1 MIHEVTITFTAPNNK
16 GDEKVVKEQYLVE
29 NRNLFA
35 EVEDAMY
42 VEFDG
47 AQDLDVV
54 SIKRSKIREI
64 ANTCTNNLE
73 EKIYVATLVDVFLN
87 NDGTEKE
94 IKYQIAF
101 YSTSMSAANAFINQY
116 VSQGYKMKIA
126 AIKETKFEGVIQ

>member
-1 MIHEVTITFTAPNNK
+1 MIHEVAITFTAPNQK
-16 GDEKVVKEQYLVE
+16 GEDKSVKEQYLVE

-42 VEFDG
+42 VAFDG
-47 AQDLDVV
+47 AQDLDVI

-64 ANTCTNNLE
+64 ANTATQNPE
-73 EKIYVATLVDVFLN
+73 EKIFVATLVDIFLN